1 MAEFQPPEKGRGVYI
16 ALNIALL
23 AFLYYCIAFHGVLTA
38 WSAFAAGGFFL
49 FNGAWSVNRRLFPG
63 CIGRTLQAAAFAAR
77 MDRFSRR
84 RGGDGVAAGICALI
98 F

>member
-38 WSAFAAGGFFL
+38 WSEFAAGGFFL
-49 FNGAWSVNRRLFPG
+49 FNGAWSVNRRLFSWLHREDPTSG
-63 CIGRTLQAAAFAAR
+63 SFLRHGWIVFLAVGAG
-77 MDRFSRR
+77 M
-84 RGGDGVAAGICALI
+84 VAAGICALI